1 MGEDLDPKLSA
12 LNTLIDASPDAKI
25 NDLKALLGKMMFSGE
40 AMNRKAGVLSGGE
53 KEMLEQACQNFDGA
67 VIAVSHDR
75 YFLKQIA
82 TRVLEI
88 KDGQFV
94 NYDGDYKVF
103 LEKNEEA
110 AEVEEKREERIKSI
124 EKKLIKSKS
133 KISKAEKRMAKK
145 QKAKQFAAQAG
156 KRS

>member
-1 MGEDLDPKLSA
+1 MG
-12 LNTLIDASPDAKI
+12 
-25 NDLKALLGKMMFSGE
+25 
-40 AMNRKAGVLSGGE
+40 
-53 KEMLEQACQNFDGA
+53 

-103 LEKNEEA
+103 LEKNEDA
-110 AEVEEKREERIKSI
+110 AEVEGKREERLKSI

-133 KISKAEKRMAKK
+133 KVSKAEKRMAKK
-145 QKAKQFAAQAG
+145 AKAKQFAAQSG
-156 KRS
+156 KKSSKNSKRW

>member
-1 MGEDLDPKLSA
+1 MRPSSAKLMTTPASLLVLDEPTNHLDIPS
-12 LNTLIDASPDAKI
+12 
-25 NDLKALLGKMMFSGE
+25 
-40 AMNRKAGVLSGGE
+40 
-53 KEMLEQACQNFDGA
+53 KEMLEQACQDFDGA

-103 LEKNEEA
+103 LEKNEDA
-110 AEVEEKREERIKSI
+110 AEVEGKREERLKSI
-124 EKKLIKSKS
+124 EKKLIKSNS
-133 KISKAEKRMAKK
+133 KVSKAEKRMAKK
-145 QKAKQFAAQAG
+145 AKAKQFAAQSG
-156 KRS
+156 KKASKNSKRWS